1 MYLGELYFIDGKVM
15 VYLPSA
21 PFAQKWYP
29 IGKFS
34 NITIVDKL
42 ESKIVEVE
50 LIPNQGEMDE
60 QPEYTAR
67 IVKPSNF
74 NFHDN

>member
-1 MYLGELYFIDGKVM
+1 MFVGKIIFNNGKPEVHLIDAPLVQKVYPLGKIASLTIID
-15 VYLPSA
+15 
-21 PFAQKWYP
+21 
-29 IGKFS
+29 
-34 NITIVDKL
+34 NL

-67 IVKPSNF
+67 IVKPLINF
-74 NFHDN
+74 YDN